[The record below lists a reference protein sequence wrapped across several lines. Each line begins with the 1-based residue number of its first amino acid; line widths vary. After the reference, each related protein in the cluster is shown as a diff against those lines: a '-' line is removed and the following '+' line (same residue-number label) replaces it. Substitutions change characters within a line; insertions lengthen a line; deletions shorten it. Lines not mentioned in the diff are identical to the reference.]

1 MASNQNRNN
10 RQSSSSKSINGTFLG
25 CIFLGICV
33 LIAGLNIGGNVKKL
47 STAVT
52 EQTFADT
59 NSFSAPSEI
68 TYGASKYLDEREAA
82 AYLNLTEDEVLSLIR
97 SGEITEYVKT
107 KNGYSISVD
116 VLDEWFDNEAY
127 QNKLNTVET
136 EVDTAE

>member
-10 RQSSSSKSINGTFLG
+10 KQSSSVKGINGTFLG
-25 CIFLGICV
+25 CIFLGICI

-52 EQTFADT
+52 EQSFADT
-59 NSFSAPSEI
+59 NTFNAPSEI
-68 TYGASKYLDEREAA
+68 SYGTSKYLDEQEAA

-107 KNGYSISVD
+107 GTGYSISVD

-136 EVDTAE
+136 DVDTAE